1 MSIFK
6 LKFGKWVTENR
17 FKELAVSLY
26 NSYCKITWIRV
37 NYSKERLIWWR
48 LWKFRKQFWST
59 SEQVMPSP
67 RLKVFLLFVCSLSFV
82 WFVWSKSHSR
92 NQVKTKFVVELYQFT
107 VINLQ
112 VYFFPSKSTRI
123 KRQFFDNHIQ
133 FITTI
138 LSKTATHCFMKT
150 VKIWE
155 KVFQNN
161 EKQRNTAQEHNS
173 CCFCLR
179 QYFRDWEFQHWAW
192 TAPRMACRNAVL
204 VWVQY
209 NEINKSSF
217 TPLLLARESLTF
229 RRSEVKQKTCT
240 KRHWF
245 WWLMFNKA
253 PL

>member
-37 NYSKERLIWWR
+37 NYSKERLIRWR
-48 LWKFRKQFWST
+48 WWKFRKQSWST
-59 SEQVMPSP
+59 SEQLMPSP

-112 VYFFPSKSTRI
+112 VYFFSSKSTRI

-133 FITTI
+133 FITTQFHNI
-138 LSKTATHCFMKT
+138 VENRDSLFYENCKNMRRRFSKQWKRKKHRAAIQF
-150 VKIWE
+150 
-155 KVFQNN
+155 
-161 EKQRNTAQEHNS
+161 
-173 CCFCLR
+173 
-179 QYFRDWEFQHWAW
+179 
-192 TAPRMACRNAVL
+192 
-204 VWVQY
+204 
-209 NEINKSSF
+209 
-217 TPLLLARESLTF
+217 LLLLF
-229 RRSEVKQKTCT
+229 KTILQRLGIST
-240 KRHWF
+240 LGMDGTSHG
-245 WWLMFNKA
+245 LS
-253 PL
+253 

>member
-37 NYSKERLIWWR
+37 NYSKERLIRWR
-48 LWKFRKQFWST
+48 WWKFRKQSWST
-59 SEQVMPSP
+59 SEQLMPSP

-112 VYFFPSKSTRI
+112 VYFFSSKSTRI

-133 FITTI
+133 FITTQFHNI
-138 LSKTATHCFMKT
+138 VENRDSLFYENCKNMRRRFSKQWKRKKHRAAIQF
-150 VKIWE
+150 
-155 KVFQNN
+155 
-161 EKQRNTAQEHNS
+161 
-173 CCFCLR
+173 
-179 QYFRDWEFQHWAW
+179 
-192 TAPRMACRNAVL
+192 
-204 VWVQY
+204 
-209 NEINKSSF
+209 
-217 TPLLLARESLTF
+217 LLLLF
-229 RRSEVKQKTCT
+229 KTILQRLGIST
-240 KRHWF
+240 LGMDGTLHG
-245 WWLMFNKA
+245 LS
-253 PL
+253 